1 MIALGIAFLL
11 EYLND
16 QLTTEEEVEQ
26 YLGLP
31 TLAMITKMKP
41 EDFQNH
47 HSKQTNEQRV
57 GGRSDVKL
65 NQ

>member
-41 EDFQNH
+41 EDFQNN
-47 HSKQTNEQRV
+47 HSRENYEQRV